1 MSITALKT
9 MKANSN
15 KKIDVAS
22 ITRTEFILRNPNKE
36 LLIRYFRVDNRYFDR
51 IHIPALTEEE
61 YTKEVK
67 SYISK
72 GKSMSKENMQFDTAS
87 SYYKQKMAKERLAKD
102 LNVSVS
108 KLDFSSYIWNEDYF
122 AYYDLLD
129 SADYADRK
137 FMEEPDETP
146 TVHDVYIKFDTHQS
160 VLDKELFDEL
170 YRFCSTAI
178 TKRKAMLLM
187 KVEQCVSTLA
197 NIIEQ
202 TNGFSMNVSGNTL
215 RTLEYYKAYFEEIL
229 SDTEYAEFI
238 ANNNDITVYAI
249 DSNTHT
255 DYIETYAYLVKKLV
269 GIKSEDTYME
279 DFIRSV
285 LYNPDDDYIDEIVEN
300 CFTIPDKIISYVE
313 DFEE

>member
-108 KLDFSSYIWNEDYF
+108 KLDFSSYSWNEDYF

-160 VLDKELFDEL
+160 VLNKELFDEL

-229 SDTEYAEFI
+229 SDTEGATFVVSRVPPSGSML
-238 ANNNDITVYAI
+238 ARAA
-249 DSNTHT
+249 SQS
-255 DYIETYAYLVKKLV
+255 L
-269 GIKSEDTYME
+269 
-279 DFIRSV
+279 
-285 LYNPDDDYIDEIVEN
+285 
-300 CFTIPDKIISYVE
+300 TIS
-313 DFEE
+313 